1 MMKQVE
7 TWIGRL
13 TIWIGAAILILM
25 VMQIV
30 IDVAMRSLL
39 GAGFPATSELVSKYY
54 MVAVSF
60 VPIAYAEIR
69 RRHVEATIFTD
80 QLPSRIKLFVTLLG
94 FVLSLLVYGVLCW
107 GTLNEAIAHTEK
119 GSYVESG
126 VDMFYTWPSYW
137 ILPISFGLMTLV
149 VAFRVVVTV
158 SELFSKQFDEH
169 SHDPDA
175 LSITLSHAED
185 S

>member
-1 MMKQVE
+1 MKQLE
-7 TWIGRL
+7 NWIGRL
-13 TIWIGAAILILM
+13 TIWIGCTILILM
-25 VMQIV
+25 VLQIV

-60 VPIAYAEIR
+60 LPIAYAEIR

-80 QLPSRIKLFVTLLG
+80 KLPPRAKLLVTLMG
-94 FVLSLLVYGVLCW
+94 FILSLLVYAVLCW
-107 GTLNEAIAHTEK
+107 GTLVEAIANTSK

-137 ILPISFGLMTLV
+137 VLPVSFGLMVLV
-149 VAFRVVVTV
+149 LLLRVITSTVELVTNRI
-158 SELFSKQFDEH
+158 QDH
-169 SHDPDA
+169 GHDPDMMNV
-175 LSITLSHAED
+175 TLAQVEE
-185 S
+185 